1 MKTVKKI
8 LVPVD
13 FSECSRQAFS
23 YALDMARASGAKLY
37 LLHVLDSD
45 LIASVSAYGVR
56 EDDLRRRMEEY
67 ARRSFEEM
75 VGERTEG
82 VDILRLVEE
91 GIPFLH
97 ILRKAKDI
105 EVDMIIMGSS
115 GTSSPLQ
122 RILFGSTVEKVLKG
136 AHVPV
141 LCVPLPEVIEQEGGL
156 GEG

>member
-1 MKTVKKI
+1 MRAVKKI

-13 FSECSRQAFS
+13 FSECSKHAFS
-23 YALDMARASGAKLY
+23 YALDVARASGARLY

-45 LIASVSAYGVR
+45 LIASVSSYGVK
-56 EDDLRRRMEEY
+56 EDGLRRRMEDY

-75 VGERTEG
+75 LKEGTEG
-82 VDILRLVEE
+82 VDILRIVEE

-97 ILRKAKDI
+97 ILRRAKDI
-105 EVDMIIMGSS
+105 DVDMIIMGSS

-122 RILFGSTVEKVLKG
+122 RIFFGSTVEKVLKG

-141 LCVPLPEVIEQEGGL
+141 LCVPMPEAIEQEERV